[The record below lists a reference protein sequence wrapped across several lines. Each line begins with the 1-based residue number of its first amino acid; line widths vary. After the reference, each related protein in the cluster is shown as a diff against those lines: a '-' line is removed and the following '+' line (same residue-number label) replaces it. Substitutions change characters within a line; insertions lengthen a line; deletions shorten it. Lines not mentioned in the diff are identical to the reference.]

1 MGIRKLKFLYSLFNP
16 QSSILNPQ
24 SLKYFSL
31 AQQKFLFALALI
43 VLGSLYFRFYYQ
55 PLPPPSEESVEETV
69 VEVLGEVQKPG
80 VYFFQN
86 PPTLKEALEK
96 AGGMKETGRFDE
108 TSSTEI
114 LETGTLLTV
123 VKEPQ
128 NITFSPSFA
137 AGEIGRIKQEE
148 IKVKIGR
155 MEANKLLV
163 FSLPLDLNRVS
174 KEDLCLIQG
183 IGESLAQE
191 IIAYRERRKG
201 FRSVEELRKI
211 KGIGEKKW
219 KAIKNFFV
227 VEK

>member
-16 QSSILNPQ
+16 ESTIRNPQ

-43 VLGSLYFRFYYQ
+43 LLGSLYFRFYYQ
-55 PLPPPSEESVEETV
+55 PLPLSSEESVKEIV
-69 VEVLGEVQKPG
+69 IEVLGEVQNPG
-80 VYFFQN
+80 VYLFQN
-86 PPTLKEALEK
+86 PPTLREAIEK
-96 AGGMKETGRFDE
+96 AGGMKETAHFDE

-128 NITFSPSFA
+128 NIASSPTFA
-137 AGEIGRIKQEE
+137 KGGRGRIKQEE
-148 IKVKIGR
+148 IKVRISR

-191 IIAYRERRKG
+191 IITYRERSRG
-201 FRSVEELRKI
+201 FRSVEELKKV
-211 KGIGEKKW
+211 KGIGEKKYQS
-219 KAIKNFFV
+219 IKNFFALG
-227 VEK
+227 K

>member
-96 AGGMKETGRFDE
+96 VAVSMKPH
-108 TSSTEI
+108 
-114 LETGTLLTV
+114 
-123 VKEPQ
+123 PQ
-128 NITFSPSFA
+128 
-137 AGEIGRIKQEE
+137 
-148 IKVKIGR
+148 
-155 MEANKLLV
+155 
-163 FSLPLDLNRVS
+163 
-174 KEDLCLIQG
+174 
-183 IGESLAQE
+183 
-191 IIAYRERRKG
+191 
-201 FRSVEELRKI
+201 RS
-211 KGIGEKKW
+211 
-219 KAIKNFFV
+219 
-227 VEK
+227 